1 MKKRSLKHH
10 INWQNT
16 WKEMRKERTGKFK
29 ISCDDDFFKKSADC
43 FYRQIKANDYEFGR
57 KAVEKLSGIINSD
70 FNVLEIGA
78 GPGSLTIPL
87 AKRVNKVYS
96 IEFSKKAV
104 KQLELNLL
112 EEKLENVEI
121 INKNWSD
128 LNDEEIK
135 GKYDL
140 VVCSH
145 FLWQMQDLAK
155 LITRM
160 ERASRSCCAIIQ
172 PCGRDETAKE
182 VFEEVSNVEYTG
194 QFEPDADYFAYLI
207 LREWGR
213 LVSVM
218 PYNYTFERNLD
229 EEIRYIAAFVG
240 RFMEVNQE
248 VIEKIRKRLLSK
260 SETGVYIDKNKA
272 VVMWW

>member
-1 MKKRSLKHH
+1 MKIKNLKHH
-10 INWQNT
+10 IKWRNT
-16 WKEMRKERTGKFK
+16 WKEMRTERRGKVK
-29 ISCDDDFFKKSADC
+29 ISCDDDFFKKSADS

-57 KAVEKLSGIINSD
+57 KAVEQLSGIINDS
-70 FNVLEIGA
+70 FRVLEIGA

-87 AKRVNKVYS
+87 AKRVNKVDS
-96 IEFSKKAV
+96 VEFSEKAV
-104 KQLELNLL
+104 EQLELNLL

-145 FLWQMQDLAK
+145 FLWQMQDLEK

-160 ERASRSCCAIIQ
+160 ESASHSYCAIIQ
-172 PCGRDETAKE
+172 PCGRDEIVKE
-182 VFEEVSNVEYTG
+182 VFEEVGHEKYTG
-194 QFEPDADYFAYLI
+194 QFEPDAEYFAYVI

-218 PYNYTFERNLD
+218 PYDYTFERTLD

-240 RFMEVNQE
+240 RVTEVDKDVTE
-248 VIEKIRKRLLSK
+248 RIRKCLLSK
-260 SETGVYIDKNKA
+260 SETEVYTDKNNA